1 MDYKIKLL
9 LNNTE
14 GHHQIPHVAQ
24 ICGYHGFVA
33 VNKNHGMN
41 NQIDRTTTG
50 TRL

>member
-1 MDYKIKLL
+1 MC
-9 LNNTE
+9 
-14 GHHQIPHVAQ
+14 GH
-24 ICGYHGFVA
+24 YGFVA